1 VKIWDG
7 CSPIHPD
14 FEQAFDLTRNSKS
27 NITMLDHGLT
37 RFKEGSPPSGQPL
50 QLLCEDDKGTYVL
63 PFLCEFRGG
72 GWHNA
77 KGKTSGNVIAAKVIG
92 WRLPPD

>member
-1 VKIWDG
+1 
-7 CSPIHPD
+7 
-14 FEQAFDLTRNSKS
+14 
-27 NITMLDHGLT
+27 
-37 RFKEGSPPSGQPL
+37 
-50 QLLCEDDKGTYVL
+50 L